1 MLLKSKLSLLFF
13 LLLTIVVFV
22 YYIQKRTNDNSS
34 ILKVGQYPL
43 TVQFISDTPGYVN
56 VFTLNDTLRLEGQT
70 ISNDS
75 SGFLFLR
82 GYIENIVK
90 DSFTYVGPIKIYSN
104 GCCGVIRKKG
114 KWTFRKIGGRKFYRL
129 KEREAICDPY
139 TCYYYIDIHLP
150 K

>member
-1 MLLKSKLSLLFF
+1 
-13 LLLTIVVFV
+13 
-22 YYIQKRTNDNSS
+22 
-34 ILKVGQYPL
+34 VGQYPL
-43 TVQFISDTPGYVN
+43 TVQFISDTPGYVK

-75 SGFLFLR
+75 SGFLFLK

-90 DSFTYVGPIKIYSN
+90 DSFTYVGPIKIYYK
-104 GCCGVIRKKG
+104 GCCGEVSKKG
-114 KWTFRKIGGRKFYRL
+114 KWTFRKIGGRGFYRL

-139 TCYYYIDIHLP
+139 ICHYYIDIHLP